1 MFKIKNSR
9 SSAAGIFTIAAR
21 FMRDDRGA
29 TAIEYA
35 VIASGVA
42 VVIAAAV
49 TSLGTGVKG
58 LFTSVST
65 ALK

>member
-1 MFKIKNSR
+1 
-9 SSAAGIFTIAAR
+9 
-21 FMRDDRGA
+21 MRDANGA
-29 TAIEYA
+29 TSIEYA

-42 VVIAAAV
+42 VVIAASV
-49 TSLGTGVKG
+49 TSLGANVKG